1 VRDADTAMYRAKAAG
16 RGRHELFDKAM
27 HARALT
33 QLKLETDLRR
43 SVAAGEFALVYQPV
57 VSIRDGSVVGVEA
70 LARWRHP
77 ERGIVMPGEFIATAE
92 DTGLIGSLGRW
103 SLSEALQQMRAWQ
116 RLPRPLGYLNVNLS
130 PRQLTEGDIVADVRA
145 ALRAS
150 GVESRRLGLEITETA
165 LMEGGDEV
173 QQRLLGLKELGV
185 RLLLD
190 DFGTGYSSLSYL
202 HRLPI
207 DVLKIDASFV
217 SQIEKDPQ
225 KSELVRTIVLIGRN
239 LDKTV
244 VAEGV
249 ETAAQAEKL
258 KALEC
263 DYGQGYYWSPPVE
276 AAGVP
281 ALLQW

>member
-1 VRDADTAMYRAKAAG
+1 MT
-16 RGRHELFDKAM
+16 
-27 HARALT
+27 
-33 QLKLETDLRR
+33 
-43 SVAAGEFALVYQPV
+43 
-57 VSIRDGSVVGVEA
+57 
-70 LARWRHP
+70 
-77 ERGIVMPGEFIATAE
+77 
-92 DTGLIGSLGRW
+92 
-103 SLSEALQQMRAWQ
+103 
-116 RLPRPLGYLNVNLS
+116 
-130 PRQLTEGDIVADVRA
+130 
-145 ALRAS
+145 
-150 GVESRRLGLEITETA
+150 LEITETA

-173 QQRLLGLKELGV
+173 RKRLLALKELGV

-217 SQIEKDPQ
+217 RQIEKDAQ
-225 KSELVRTIVLIGRN
+225 KAELVRTIVLIGRN

-249 ETAAQAEKL
+249 ETAAQAERL

-263 DYGQGYYWSPPVE
+263 EYGQGYYWSPPVE